1 MPPSALR
8 CIPLGRKAWLLCGS
22 DCGDQRVVIISAL
35 IQTARLNNVDPQGRL
50 ADVAS
55 THR

>member
-1 MPPSALR
+1 MPPSAPR

-22 DCGDQRVVIISAL
+22 NRGGQRVVIICTL
-35 IQTARLNNVDPQGRL
+35 IQTARLNNVEPQGRL